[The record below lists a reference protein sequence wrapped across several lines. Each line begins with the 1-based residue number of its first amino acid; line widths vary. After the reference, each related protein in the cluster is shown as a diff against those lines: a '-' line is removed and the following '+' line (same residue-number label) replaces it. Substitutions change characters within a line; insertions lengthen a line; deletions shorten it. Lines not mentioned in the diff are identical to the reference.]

1 MAKKKNSVQSLI
13 GFERFTN
20 YGIRTDKAEIA
31 FFSVEPTNISVLSA
45 VSVDTKIHRM
55 MSLLTSVPELEIIA
69 TDSCEYFDS
78 NKAYIKERLAKE
90 QNEAVRKLLEAD
102 MEYLDSI
109 QVEMSTARQFLFAV
123 RFRKEKESFI
133 FNRLNEIG
141 KVIKDNGFIAHRL
154 DKSEIKRMLALYFG
168 TSITGDMI
176 EDVEGENEI
185 LKGVN
190 AFEGETEELDGE

>member
-13 GFERFTN
+13 GFECFTN

-69 TDSCEYFDS
+69 TDSCEYVDS